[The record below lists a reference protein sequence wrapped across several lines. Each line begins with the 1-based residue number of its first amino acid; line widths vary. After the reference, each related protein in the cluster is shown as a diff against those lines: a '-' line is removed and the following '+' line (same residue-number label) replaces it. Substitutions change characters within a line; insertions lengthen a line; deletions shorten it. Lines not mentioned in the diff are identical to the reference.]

1 VDQVLVVLVFLMDE
15 MHELCSLAESKF
27 FPKLTIFG
35 EPGGLEEK
43 EQLTPGDRER
53 RIGRSLPL
61 LQVGPDRE
69 KWKGDLTIWG
79 EGGRAGEQGDRVRE
93 VVCC

>member
-1 VDQVLVVLVFLMDE
+1 MVLVFLMDE

-69 KWKGDLTIWG
+69 KRMGIDNLG
-79 EGGRAGEQGDRVRE
+79 GGRQGGRLGRANGARE
-93 VVCC
+93 LACC

>member
-1 VDQVLVVLVFLMDE
+1 MFLMDE

-61 LQVGPDRE
+61 LQVGSDIKR
-69 KWKGDLTIWG
+69 KGVWQS
-79 EGGRAGEQGDRVRE
+79 GGSEARRE
-93 VVCC
+93 VGQDWAL